1 MTIQVEIFSRLGCHL
16 CEVAEGVIKEI
27 QREISFELTVTL
39 IDGDQELVAK
49 YGEEVPVTVI
59 NGERHDYYRV
69 DRERFR
75 NAILRL
81 RQ

>member
-1 MTIQVEIFSRLGCHL
+1 MTIQVEIFSRSGCHL

-27 QREISFELTVTL
+27 QREIPFDLTITL
-39 IDGDQELVAK
+39 IDGDKDLIAK